1 MLTPLMELSTTRL
14 DSDLFKTNRALEATR
29 RLEMMARAPTIGE
42 QPAPPHSHACQHTRI
57 QQESPSACSCRETC
71 GPISAI
77 LLTDD
82 LHGRPQVAARVKGF
96 GPRTACATVAQ
107 VPVSDPGCALLL
119 GMLDS
124 ILLGTLVSILIG
136 MRMNDLF
143 LTSCAA
149 VHAAALSAAHD
160 APAAGSGAEWAHA
173 RARGTRLCV
182 LSGSCSEAC
191 VCSGLVAICRCVP
204 LLPSCSRVCV
214 YRAVPGTSP
223 EWRI

>member
-1 MLTPLMELSTTRL
+1 MQLQG
-14 DSDLFKTNRALEATR
+14 NVRAHQRHLVDR
-29 RLEMMARAPTIGE
+29 VV
-42 QPAPPHSHACQHTRI
+42 
-57 QQESPSACSCRETC
+57 
-71 GPISAI
+71 
-77 LLTDD
+77 DD

-160 APAAGSGAEWAHA
+160 APAAGSGAEWARA

-191 VCSGLVAICRCVP
+191 VCSGLVAICRDVCR
-204 LLPSCSRVCV
+204 SCRRVLV
-214 YRAVPGTSP
+214 YACIARSLGPRQSGG
-223 EWRI
+223 